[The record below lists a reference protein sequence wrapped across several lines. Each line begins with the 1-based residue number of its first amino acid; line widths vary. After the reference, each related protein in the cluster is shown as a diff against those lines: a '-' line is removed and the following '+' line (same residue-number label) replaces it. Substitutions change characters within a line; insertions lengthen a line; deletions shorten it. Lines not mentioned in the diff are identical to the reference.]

1 MLFVAA
7 EARVAMLVTNDW
19 LLTHTDNCISLIY
32 SILCPYLNGE
42 TREVVMTK
50 TGERILIGVSVTLLI
65 ALYVSQAVW
74 GGAKHDFGAVTAV
87 DVEKSEQ

>member
-1 MLFVAA
+1 
-7 EARVAMLVTNDW
+7 
-19 LLTHTDNCISLIY
+19 
-32 SILCPYLNGE
+32 
-42 TREVVMTK
+42 MTK